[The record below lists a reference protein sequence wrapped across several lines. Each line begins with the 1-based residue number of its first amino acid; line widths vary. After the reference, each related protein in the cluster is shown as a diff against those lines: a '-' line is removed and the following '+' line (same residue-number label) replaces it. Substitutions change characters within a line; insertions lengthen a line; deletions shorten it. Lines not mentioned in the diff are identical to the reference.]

1 MEVTGTSYS
10 TPQVAAAAYLASRLY
25 HVKKPSSPFTK
36 YEFFACIMYSSEN
49 DPEGRTAPDKIY
61 WEEVGEPQYNL
72 GEYTIFYSYRVGYG
86 SLDVYDML
94 EYVADLS

>member
-1 MEVTGTSYS
+1 MQATGTSYS

-25 HVKKPSSPFTK
+25 HALNPSSPFTK
-36 YEFFACIMYSSEN
+36 YEFLACIMHSSEN

-72 GEYTIFYSYRVGYG
+72 GTYTIFYSYRVGYG